1 MPLELEERERFRFYE
16 LSREEKDRVLKKL
29 RELLS
34 KHTEIVL
41 AIAFG
46 SFLKDYPF
54 RDIDIAIYVVG
65 NSDALDLKFE
75 LEEELEESVGYSID
89 VTVLNDAPPW
99 FVKKVLREGL
109 VLFTK
114 QPLLPEKLLL
124 KALDEE
130 MRIDELRD

>member
-1 MPLELEERERFRFYE
+1 M
-16 LSREEKDRVLKKL
+16 LSR
-29 RELLS
+29 
-34 KHTEIVL
+34 HTEIVL
-41 AIAFG
+41 AIVFG

-75 LEEELEESVGYSID
+75 LEEELEESVGYPID

>member
-16 LSREEKDRVLKKL
+16 LSREEKNRVLKKL

-41 AIAFG
+41 AIVFG

-75 LEEELEESVGYSID
+75 LR
-89 VTVLNDAPPW
+89 A
-99 FVKKVLREGL
+99 
-109 VLFTK
+109 
-114 QPLLPEKLLL
+114 
-124 KALDEE
+124 
-130 MRIDELRD
+130 